1 MSNLNLEVPKVK
13 HPNHHPKKSPWA
25 FVFAVLVLGFCFLSP
40 WFYLFNKDSS
50 RSTKI
55 ISLKATSNSVIE
67 STFSEALFLKLKK
80 AEAYSEAAEYLN
92 QAIKREGL
100 SSTRKAK
107 LLKQQ
112 GDMWKQ
118 GDEYGKAVYAYYI
131 AEELN
136 QDEDKALS
144 LLERMQQLGWVQG
157 LAEEKEV
164 PKVDIEVFLPVQLK
178 KLSQAGRA
186 LLADESGF
194 LIAQTG
200 FSDKTAA
207 KLSALSADVFSM
219 YERHEATLRET
230 LSINKSAW
238 AVVDAVGNSDIGFWP
253 MWVGDQRFILV
264 VKGVPLFNQD
274 VLLDLIWALYVR
286 YGN

>member
-1 MSNLNLEVPKVK
+1 MAALISERFILPTAAGAYFCVSGVKSNPTRNLIQNLLQYKT
-13 HPNHHPKKSPWA
+13 SPA
-25 FVFAVLVLGFCFLSP
+25 LTIQNLCR
-40 WFYLFNKDSS
+40 WF
-50 RSTKI
+50 KI
-55 ISLKATSNSVIE
+55 E
-67 STFSEALFLKLKK
+67 
-80 AEAYSEAAEYLN
+80 
-92 QAIKREGL
+92 
-100 SSTRKAK
+100 
-107 LLKQQ
+107 
-112 GDMWKQ
+112 
-118 GDEYGKAVYAYYI
+118 
-131 AEELN
+131 
-136 QDEDKALS
+136 DEDKALS